1 MEKNNNGKTISLIQ
15 HGNQTAM
22 IKDNPTGVTMQFL
35 MKKTNLS
42 RTTVNSR
49 IKALRSLDLVCTRT
63 IPNHAI
69 SYTVNYSNDVV
80 IQDR

>member
-1 MEKNNNGKTISLIQ
+1 MEKQAKAVHINKKIGLIYQ
-15 HGNQTAM
+15 L